1 MNALTIEGL
10 QKRFGAKEALKG
22 VALVVPEHTIYG
34 FLGPNGAGKTTT
46 LKLILGL
53 LEPDA
58 GRIEVFG
65 QPVTYGHTHR
75 ALGYLPDVPSFY
87 DYLTSAEYLRLCGEV
102 AGMPGPKIRENSRAL
117 LAMVGLDGEKGRI
130 HGFSRGMKQR
140 LGIAQALLH
149 EPRLLICDEPTS
161 ALDPAGR
168 KEVLDILARLRDRT
182 TVLFSTHILSDAE
195 RICDRVA
202 VLHKG
207 RRVLDGSL
215 EELKRHGRRDAL
227 DAQFADEALCGQVL
241 ESPALAGYRA
251 QASVEGRR
259 LTLRAPAL
267 DPLRAALFEACV
279 QARIY
284 PERVETLEP
293 SLENLFLEVVE
304 VAG

>member
-1 MNALTIEGL
+1 MNALRMEGI
-10 QKRFGAKEALKG
+10 QKRFGAKEVLKG
-22 VALVVPEHTIYG
+22 VALTIPEHTVYG

-53 LEPDA
+53 LAPDA
-58 GRIEVFG
+58 GRMEVFG
-65 QPVTYGHTHR
+65 RPVAYGSTHR
-75 ALGYLPDVPSFY
+75 SLGYLPDVPSFY
-87 DYLTSAEYLRLCGEV
+87 DYMTPMEYLRLCGEA
-102 AGMPGPKIRENSRAL
+102 AGLPGPRIRESSAAL
-117 LAMVGLDGEKGRI
+117 LEMVGLSTEKGRI

-161 ALDPAGR
+161 ALDPTGR
-168 KEVLDILARLRDRT
+168 KEVLDILSRLRERT

-207 RRVLDGSL
+207 RTVLDGPL

-227 DAQFADEALCGQVL
+227 DVRFADAASCGRVL
-241 ESPALAGYRA
+241 EAPALTAYRA
-251 QASVEGRR
+251 QATAESRR
-259 LTLRAPAL
+259 LTLRAPSL
-267 DPLRAALFEACV
+267 EPLRAALVEACV
-279 QARIY
+279 QARVY
-284 PERVETLEP
+284 PERLETLEP